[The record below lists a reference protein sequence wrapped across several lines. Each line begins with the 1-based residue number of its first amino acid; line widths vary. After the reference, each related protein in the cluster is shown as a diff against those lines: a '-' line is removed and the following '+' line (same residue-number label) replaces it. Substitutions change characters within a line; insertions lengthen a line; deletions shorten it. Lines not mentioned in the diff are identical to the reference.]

1 MGHQLRR
8 YSDQRLAGADQVAF
22 EPAGQVSAVLDR
34 PEPLTVG
41 FAGPLH
47 ES

>member
-1 MGHQLRR
+1 MIIIGIDA
-8 YSDQRLAGADQVAF
+8 YSYHRLASGDQVAF

-34 PEPLTVG
+34 PEPLTGG

-47 ES
+47 